1 MQLGQ
6 HVKADFPMGEL
17 LGQLTSAKHRK
28 RSHFCIPSSTL
39 ILALF
44 FRPPKADAS
53 PSPLSSAAGVH
64 GSLAGVAK
72 APVTWS
78 RYSFNHDL
86 DVQPSVRPGKKTEF
100 CSQWD
105 RLFKLRPLL

>member
-17 LGQLTSAKHRK
+17 LGQLTSAKPRK
-28 RSHFCIPSSTL
+28 RSHFCIPSPTL

-44 FRPPKADAS
+44 FSPPKADAS

-72 APVTWS
+72 APVPGPTT
-78 RYSFNHDL
+78 HDL
-86 DVQPSVRPGKKTEF
+86 DVQPSVRPGEKTEF